1 MLKFYHK
8 SSTRTI
14 KSKLSGPLNI
24 GYGYLDWK
32 ALPFVFWNSG
42 GEESGS
48 WVEVNASV
56 SVNALC
62 LIFSFYQSWEISFQ
76 CSLSYYAEI
85 KLLKYWAWILI
96 V

>member
-32 ALPFVFWNSG
+32 ALPFVVWNSG
-42 GEESGS
+42 GKESGS
-48 WVEVNASV
+48 WVEVNAGV
-56 SVNALC
+56 SVNAC
-62 LIFSFYQSWEISFQ
+62 ASFSAFTK
-76 CSLSYYAEI
+76 AE
-85 KLLKYWAWILI
+85 K
-96 V
+96 